1 MLKFFSLSF
10 FTFSMSETE
19 GGSSP
24 AGIVEEEMG
33 PAWGY
38 IITCDTG

>member
-1 MLKFFSLSF
+1 
-10 FTFSMSETE
+10 MSETE

-38 IITCDTG
+38 KITSDTDYFLTSILVGAY